1 MINNLSFKLKDIYKY
16 RIPTAQGKFYGWIYN
31 LDNDY
36 MNGSDGYDTY
46 NFIEMFQEVNGES
59 VTGAIDT
66 STLTYYNATIINDIL
81 STMYYKY
88 YNYNIAFNLPSEFIT
103 ELCIKIKKVIYNLSL
118 KQKYLNRL
126 YNIDDKALKIIENE
140 FVASSYN
147 NAYVNNTNMPND
159 LTGDNYLNNMSSY
172 INEQNGRR
180 RIKGDFN
187 SYINALKN
195 TQDYIIKDI
204 IDEMKSLFV
213 RVIPN
218 EKYLYLED

>member
-1 MINNLSFKLKDIYKY
+1 MS
-16 RIPTAQGKFYGWIYN
+16 
-31 LDNDY
+31 
-36 MNGSDGYDTY
+36 S
-46 NFIEMFQEVNGES
+46 
-59 VTGAIDT
+59 
-66 STLTYYNATIINDIL
+66 IINDIL

-118 KQKYLNRL
+118 KQKYLEKL
-126 YNIDDKALKIIENE
+126 YKIDDSALKIAESE

-180 RIKGDFN
+180 RIKGDFS
-187 SYINALKN
+187 SYIKALKN

-213 RVIPN
+213 RVMPN

>member
-1 MINNLSFKLKDIYKY
+1 MINSLSFKLKDIYKY
-16 RIPTAQGKFYGWIYN
+16 RIPTLQGRFYGLIYN

-36 MNGSDGYDTY
+36 NEETY
-46 NFIEMFQEVNGES
+46 NFIEVFQEVNGEI
-59 VTGAIDT
+59 VTGTIDNNQ
-66 STLTYYNATIINDIL
+66 YYNIAIINDIL

-88 YNYNIAFNLPSEFIT
+88 YNYTIAFNLPSEFIT

-140 FVASSYN
+140 FVASAYN
-147 NAYVNNTNMPND
+147 NATVGELYDQNSYLDEFKGYVN
-159 LTGDNYLNNMSSY
+159 
-172 INEQNGRR
+172 EQSGRR
-180 RIKGDFN
+180 KIKGDFS
-187 SYINALKN
+187 SYIKALKN

-213 RVIPN
+213 MVIPN

>member
-1 MINNLSFKLKDIYKY
+1 MINSLSFKLKDIYKY
-16 RIPTAQGKFYGWIYN
+16 RIPTLQGRFYGLNYN

-36 MNGSDGYDTY
+36 NEETY
-46 NFIEMFQEVNGES
+46 NFIEVFQEVNGET
-59 VTGAIDT
+59 VTGTIDNNQ
-66 STLTYYNATIINDIL
+66 YYNIAIINDIL

-118 KQKYLNRL
+118 KQKYLEKL
-126 YNIDDKALKIIENE
+126 YKIDDSALKIAESE

-195 TQDYIIKDI
+195 AQDYIIKDI